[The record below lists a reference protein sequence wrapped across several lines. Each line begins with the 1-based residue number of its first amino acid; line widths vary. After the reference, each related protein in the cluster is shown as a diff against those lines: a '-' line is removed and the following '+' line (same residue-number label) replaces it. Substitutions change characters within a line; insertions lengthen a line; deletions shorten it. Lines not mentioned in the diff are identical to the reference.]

1 MTGES
6 ITIEIDP
13 EAAKAYRSA
22 SAENQ
27 KKMQV
32 LLSLWLRD
40 LATADPTRL
49 KKIMT
54 EIGRKAQERGLT
66 PEILA
71 SLLEET

>member
-1 MTGES
+1 MAGES

-13 EAAKAYRSA
+13 QAAEAYRMA
-22 SAENQ
+22 SPESQ
-27 KKMQV
+27 KRMRA

-40 LATADPTRL
+40 VATADPARL
-49 KKIMT
+49 KEIMT

-66 PEILA
+66 PEILS